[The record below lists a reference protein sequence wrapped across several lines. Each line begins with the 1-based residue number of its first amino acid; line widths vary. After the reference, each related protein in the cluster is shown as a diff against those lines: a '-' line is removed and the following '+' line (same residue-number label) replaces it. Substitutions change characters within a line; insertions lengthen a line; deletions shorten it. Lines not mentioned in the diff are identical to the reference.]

1 MSLIDDNVIPGDDGR
16 IFGTNAVNE
25 KDLLAIKTAIE
36 ELNGIKDVVLNQV
49 IFPREFT
56 VHTINLIAITDIQK
70 KVRQAGFHAIP
81 KEEIDV

>member
-1 MSLIDDNVIPGDDGR
+1 MSLIDDNVIPGNDGR

-25 KDLLAIKTAIE
+25 KDLLAIKTSIE
-36 ELNGIKDVVLNQV
+36 ELDGIKSVDLNHG

-56 VHTINLIAITDIQK
+56 VYTINLVPITDIQK
-70 KVRQAGFHAIP
+70 KVRQTGFHAIP

>member
-1 MSLIDDNVIPGDDGR
+1 MSLIDDNVIPGNDGR

-25 KDLLAIKTAIE
+25 KDLLAIKIAIQ
-36 ELNGIKDVVLNQV
+36 ELNGIKDVVLNHA

-56 VHTINLIAITDIQK
+56 VYTINLIAITDIQK

>member
-1 MSLIDDNVIPGDDGR
+1 MSLIDDNVIPGDEGR